1 MRLTSVLRWLLGFA
15 IGLPILVLVL
25 QFAAR
30 LLAVMGD
37 EAGGGVLRAI
47 AVAVSIAWA
56 VVLLG
61 LVIAVAV
68 ELIGRDEPPN
78 PTRRGR
84 P

>member
-15 IGLPILVLVL
+15 IALPMLVLVL

-37 EAGGGVLRAI
+37 APGGAVLRTI
-47 AVAVSIAWA
+47 AVAVGIVWA

-68 ELIGRDEPPN
+68 ELVGRDEPPG
-78 PTRRGR
+78 PPRRGR
-84 P
+84 Q